1 MKIVVIGG
9 VAAGPKVAS
18 KIIRNNPDAEV
29 AIVERGKFLSYA
41 GCGLPYYISGEV
53 EKQEELMATPVGT
66 VRDSVFFHKV
76 KNVNVL
82 NDTEATAIDP
92 KAKTVTIKNKEGVK
106 KALEYDKLVLATGAS
121 PSKPPIPGIN
131 LNNIFT
137 LHGVEDAEGI
147 KSLLSERKARN
158 AVIVGGGLI
167 GVEMA
172 EALTKCGCRVTIVEM
187 LPNILPMLDPEM
199 AVLVEQYFESQGVK
213 ILTNTKVMGFE
224 GKKKVEFVA
233 TDKEKLNADLVVLA
247 IGVRPNVEL
256 AKNAGIK
263 IGETGAIK
271 VDKQMCTSN
280 SDIYASGD
288 CVECTNLITG
298 KPCYIPLGST
308 ANKQGRVAANS
319 ICGIK
324 DEFPGV
330 IGSSVCKV
338 FDFTTAR
345 TGLSETAAKEA
356 GFDPVCC
363 LAPAPDKAH
372 FLSTAKPLMLKL
384 IADRKSRR
392 LLGVQGIGMG
402 VSDKRIDVAATAI
415 TMGMTVD
422 QLANL
427 DLSYAPPY
435 SPAMDNILTAANIL
449 RNKIDGKMH
458 GISAV
463 EVKAKMDRCDKFIFL
478 DVRSPGEVEMMRITP
493 TLHIPL
499 GKLRSELDKFG
510 TDKDVEIVA
519 FCKISLRGYEAALIL
534 KHAGFT
540 NVKVMDGGILMWPYQ
555 KK

>member
-1 MKIVVIGG
+1 MKVVVIGG

-29 AIVERGKFLSYA
+29 TIIEKGEFLSYA

-53 EKQEELMATPVGT
+53 KTQAELMATPVGT
-66 VRDSVFFHKV
+66 VRDTVFFHKV

-82 NDTEATAIDP
+82 NHTEATAINP
-92 KAKTVTIKNKEGVK
+92 ESKTVTIKNSEGVEDT
-106 KALEYDKLVLATGAS
+106 LEYDKLVLATGAS
-121 PSKPPIPGIN
+121 PAKPPIPGIN

-172 EALTKCGCRVTIVEM
+172 EALTQCGCRVTIVEM
-187 LPNILPMLDPEM
+187 LPHILPMLDPEM
-199 AVLVEQYFESQGVK
+199 VVLVEKYFESKGVK
-213 ILTNTKVMGFE
+213 ILTDTKVQGFE
-224 GKKKVEFVA
+224 GKDQVEFVI

-247 IGVRPNVEL
+247 IGVKPNVEL
-256 AKNAGIK
+256 AKSAGIK
-263 IGETGAIK
+263 IGETGAIE
-271 VDKQMCTSN
+271 VDKTMQTSEA
-280 SDIYASGD
+280 DIYASGD
-288 CVECTNLITG
+288 CVQCTNLITG

-324 DEFPGV
+324 DEFSGV
-330 IGSSVCKV
+330 IGSSVCKI
-338 FDFTTAR
+338 FDYTTAR
-345 TGLSETAAKEA
+345 TGLSEKAANEA
-356 GFDPVCC
+356 GFDVVCC

-372 FLSTAKPLMLKL
+372 FLSSAKPLMLKL
-384 IADRKSRR
+384 VADRKTRR
-392 LLGVQGIGMG
+392 LLGVQGVGMG
-402 VSDKRIDVAATAI
+402 VADKRIDVAATAI
-415 TMGMTVD
+415 TAGMTVD

-435 SPAMDNILTAANIL
+435 SPAMDNLLTAANIL
-449 RNKIDGKMH
+449 RNKIDGSME

-463 EVKAKMDRCDKFIFL
+463 EVKAKMDRGDKFILL
-478 DVRSPGEVEMMRITP
+478 DVRSLKELEMMRIDP
-493 TLHIPL
+493 CLHIPL
-499 GKLRSELDKFG
+499 GKLRLELDKFG
-510 TDKDVEIVA
+510 NDKSMPIVA
-519 FCKISLRGYEAALIL
+519 FCKISLRGYEAALVL

-540 NVKVMDGGILMWPYQ
+540 DVKVMDGGILMWPY